1 MNQDDRSAIDQL
13 FEKLREVE
21 RRSTPR
27 DPDAEA
33 MIRQRVA
40 QQPGAPYYMAQ
51 TIVVQEQALET
62 ARRQIE
68 ALQQQA
74 NPPGLF
80 GGLFGGGQRTRQPV
94 RSVPNY
100 QQNYGAGGGGGFL
113 AGAAQ
118 TALGVAGGVLIA
130 NMITGAFAG
139 DSAEAAEADADGG
152 DFGDAG
158 DGGDFGGDGGD
169 F

>member
-1 MNQDDRSAIDQL
+1 MDYNDRQAIEDL
-13 FEKLREVE
+13 FRKLAEVE
-21 RRSTPR
+21 GRTGPR
-27 DPDAEA
+27 DAEA
-33 MIRQRVA
+33 DAFIHQKVA
-40 QQPGAPYYMAQ
+40 EQPGAAYYMAQ
-51 TIVVQEQALET
+51 TIVVQEQALEN

-68 ALQQQA
+68 SLQQQA

-94 RSVPNY
+94 RSVPAY
-100 QQNYGAGGGGGFL
+100 RQDYAAGGSGFL

-139 DSAEAAEADADGG
+139 DTAEASE
-152 DFGDAG
+152 GDAEGADFG
-158 DGGDFGGDGGD
+158 DGGDVGDFDGGGDV
-169 F
+169 